1 MGWGQ
6 TLLQFKYAS
15 KPYYM
20 PFLTLGVRTGKR
32 KTNDK
37 KASFPNMD
45 ETGFRT
51 DTRLMGL
58 RYRNYPNFI
67 FLGHFH

>member
-1 MGWGQ
+1 LQGNGLGTKH
-6 TLLQFKYAS
+6 TLQQFKYAS

-20 PFLTLGVRTGKR
+20 PLLTLGVHTGKR

-37 KASFPNMD
+37 KESFPNMD
-45 ETGFRT
+45 ETGFRA

-58 RYRNYPNFI
+58 QE
-67 FLGHFH
+67 LS